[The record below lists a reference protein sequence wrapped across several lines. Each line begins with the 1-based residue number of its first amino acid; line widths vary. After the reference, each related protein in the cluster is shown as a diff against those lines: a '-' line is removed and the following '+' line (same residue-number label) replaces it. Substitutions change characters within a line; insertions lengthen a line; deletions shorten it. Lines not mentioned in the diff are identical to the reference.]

1 MLWHLNIFVLKVQ
14 IKLELHK
21 YVSHIWLEM
30 HCTSQDL
37 GWKRTRE
44 EFNWHEIMP
53 ALVIFF
59 FPVLNCNENKCWE
72 QNMLEIFFY
81 SHVVISNK
89 ERIQFLPL
97 KPSKPIFYHLHCR
110 LYAYIDSRNLSQGLS
125 LPWNTTAYFLF
136 PASLISSIC
145 TPRTDSFHQDHSLSS
160 EQQTPKEE

>member
-1 MLWHLNIFVLKVQ
+1 MFNQDGICISCSLRFWKYFTCPQLSEKDFYQWSIESLCCLWVSTANRSVPAHAFFTKQRTTVTYFVRSYAYWHTFYHSIWGYMLWHLDIFVLKVQ

-59 FPVLNCNENKCWE
+59 FLC
-72 QNMLEIFFY
+72 
-81 SHVVISNK
+81 
-89 ERIQFLPL
+89 
-97 KPSKPIFYHLHCR
+97 
-110 LYAYIDSRNLSQGLS
+110 
-125 LPWNTTAYFLF
+125 
-136 PASLISSIC
+136 
-145 TPRTDSFHQDHSLSS
+145 
-160 EQQTPKEE
+160 